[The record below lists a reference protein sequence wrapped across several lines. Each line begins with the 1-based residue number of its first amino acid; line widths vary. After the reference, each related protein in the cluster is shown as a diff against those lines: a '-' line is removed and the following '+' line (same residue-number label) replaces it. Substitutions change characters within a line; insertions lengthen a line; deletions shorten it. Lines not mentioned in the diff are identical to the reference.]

1 MQLLLTWK
9 NVQDSKKQLPCP
21 TVSLSKS
28 SEFNDVE
35 SVDLYIKPELCYLH
49 IIEEFTEYS
58 QAAII
63 KHKNESTKAF
73 LTSWIG
79 IFGVPS
85 NLFSGKGNEFIGENF
100 VELCEAF
107 NIKAN
112 TLASYSP

>member
-49 IIEEFTEYS
+49 IIEEFTKYS

>member
-49 IIEEFTEYS
+49 IIEEFTKYS

-63 KHKNESTKAF
+63 KHKNESAKAF

-79 IFGVPS
+79 IFGAPS
-85 NLFSGKGNEFIGENF
+85 NLFSGNGNEFIGENF

-107 NIKAN
+107 NIKAT